1 MKYTIV
7 HYIYTQLNNFIITL
21 IASALITIV
30 IFSLDPLLN
39 HNKNNASFKNTKTG
53 IQKLKIKPI
62 NKQVRLSTLKIN
74 DTISELSALLSSNTA
89 YTYKI
94 FKAYIRDSSYIKV
107 SQKFLKDWE
116 LLDKNQLK
124 QVSAF
129 STTHLYSK
137 IKPKQILYPFSGP
150 DLLFAHHFFN
160 TAKSFFLIGLEPCGT
175 IPVFLRA
182 NNPDFT
188 KLHSYMRQLYVSV
201 EDIVHFSFFRTLD
214 MNAELKQNTLDGTLH
229 VLLFFLGKLK
239 CTPLQLRYFEINNS
253 GSLAY
258 STLPKNGVEI
268 TFINTFKDT
277 CYVQYLS
284 ANLDNQNFNDQSNL
298 FTYINSSNYDIA
310 YIKGASYLLHN
321 DGFSNI
327 RSLLIKRLPAILQ
340 DDTGIPFQ
348 YFQLSNWEFNLYGN
362 YNKPIRLFKNR
373 YQNDLDSFYKKSK
386 PIPLGFGL
394 GYNFKNKNSA
404 LIFAQKKY

>member
-1 MKYTIV
+1 MHYLYT
-7 HYIYTQLNNFIITL
+7 HMNNFKNTL
-21 IASALITIV
+21 IASVFLAIV

-39 HNKNNASFKNTKTG
+39 HNNNNASFKNSKKS
-53 IQKLKIKPI
+53 IHKFNIKPN
-62 NKQVRLSTLKIN
+62 NKQIRLSTLKIN
-74 DTISELSALLSSNTA
+74 DTISELSALLSGNTA

-94 FKAYIRDSSYIKV
+94 FKAYIKDSNYIKV
-107 SQKFLKDWE
+107 SRKFLKDWE
-116 LLDKNQLK
+116 LLEENRLK
-124 QVSAF
+124 HVRAF
-129 STTHLYSK
+129 SSTHLHSK
-137 IKPKQILYPFSGP
+137 IKPIHILYPFSGP

-182 NNPDFT
+182 NNPDFS

-239 CTPLQLRYFEINNS
+239 CTPLQLRYFEINNL
-253 GSLAY
+253 GALAY
-258 STLPKNGVEI
+258 STIPKNGVEI

-277 CYVQYLS
+277 CYVRYLS
-284 ANLDNQNFNDQSNL
+284 ANLDNQNFNDQSQL
-298 FTYINSSNYDIA
+298 FTHINSSNYDIA

-327 RSLLIKRLPAILQ
+327 RYLLLKRLPAILQ
-340 DDTGIPFQ
+340 DDTGIPFHYLQ
-348 YFQLSNWEFNLYGN
+348 ASNWEFNLYGN
-362 YNKPIRLFKNR
+362 YTKPIRLFKNR
-373 YQNDLDSFYKKSK
+373 YQNDLDSFYKKSN

-394 GYNFKNKNSA
+394 GYNFKNQNSA
-404 LIFAQKKY
+404 LIFAQKKH